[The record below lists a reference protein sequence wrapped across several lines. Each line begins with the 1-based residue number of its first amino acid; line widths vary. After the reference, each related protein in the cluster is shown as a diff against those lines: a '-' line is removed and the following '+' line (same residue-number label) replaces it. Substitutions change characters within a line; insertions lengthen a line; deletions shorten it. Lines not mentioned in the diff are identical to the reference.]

1 MSVPKLIYIIYRKD
15 VTLTHQ
21 CLLAFSHTPTSSLFD
36 FFFFNQGATVKIFE
50 LSNKP
55 QDPRTELR
63 GMTPPFEVLSAMDIS
78 LAAL

>member
-36 FFFFNQGATVKIFE
+36 FFFNQVATVKIFE

-55 QDPRTELR
+55 QDPQTELR
-63 GMTPPFEVLSAMDIS
+63 GMTPPFEVLSAVDIS